1 MSFIIRIIIVLLFV
15 LMTVI
20 WFVKFN
26 RFDVN
31 KKINGGQSRI
41 DGIMFRVGIVIALI
55 IAVL

>member
-1 MSFIIRIIIVLLFV
+1 
-15 LMTVI
+15 MTVI